1 MLFLYFRFLV
11 SKRLERRKGLF
22 FMQHMDSSDEE
33 MTPNWR
39 QEYGRYEGVGQ
50 KIRDDDELFASMLA
64 RKMKNELGNERNTLA
79 SQRLAL
85 GIVSVCAAVVLFGL
99 LVLALALGVATRNG
113 EASAALGWGFVA
125 TCAVI
130 FAVNGYFNWAS
141 RPPDKI
147 SVSEQEKK
155 GGQVKTKEAVEDS

>member
-1 MLFLYFRFLV
+1 
-11 SKRLERRKGLF
+11 
-22 FMQHMDSSDEE
+22 MQHMDSSEE
-33 MTPNWR
+33 KAARNWQ
-39 QEYGRYEGVGQ
+39 QEYGRYEGTGQ
-50 KIRDDDELFASMLA
+50 KIRGDDDDELFASMLA
-64 RKMKNELGNERNTLA
+64 RKMKSELGNERNTLA

-99 LVLALALGVATRNG
+99 LVLALVLGVATRSG

-141 RPPDKI
+141 RSPDKT
-147 SVSEQEKK
+147 SVSGQEKK
-155 GGQVKTKEAVEDS
+155 DEQVKTKEAEKDY

>member
-1 MLFLYFRFLV
+1 
-11 SKRLERRKGLF
+11 
-22 FMQHMDSSDEE
+22 MQHMDSSEE
-33 MTPNWR
+33 KAARNWQ
-39 QEYGRYEGVGQ
+39 QEYGRYEGTGQ
-50 KIRDDDELFASMLA
+50 KIRGDDDDDELFASMLA
-64 RKMKNELGNERNTLA
+64 RKMKSELGNERNTLA

-99 LVLALALGVATRNG
+99 LVLALVLGVATRSG

-141 RPPDKI
+141 RPPNKI

-155 GGQVKTKEAVEDS
+155 DEQVKAKEAAKDY